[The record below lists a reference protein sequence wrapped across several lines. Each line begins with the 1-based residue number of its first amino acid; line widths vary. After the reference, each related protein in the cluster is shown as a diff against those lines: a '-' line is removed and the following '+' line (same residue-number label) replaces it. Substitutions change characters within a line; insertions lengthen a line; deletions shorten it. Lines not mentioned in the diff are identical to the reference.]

1 MKKKYEYTVGN
12 FVTTSRE
19 SARMV
24 QRSFRSDFAKEL
36 GVTEVPRIIQK
47 ITIERAI
54 R

>member
-1 MKKKYEYTVGN
+1 MKKKYEYTIGN
-12 FVTTSRE
+12 FQASTRE
-19 SARMV
+19 AARMV